1 MTERI
6 AEASPRFKARMAAVF
21 YLLVFVTGAFALVF
35 VSGRLVANLI
45 ATGCYIAVTE
55 DFTKSGQRRRLNAKR
70 TCSVRSTQR

>member
-6 AEASPRFKARMAAVF
+6 AEASPRFKARMATVF
-21 YLLVFVTGAFALVF
+21 YLLVFVTGAFALF
-35 VSGRLVANLI
+35 VRGRLVANLI
-45 ATGCYIAVTE
+45 ATACYIAVTE